1 MSTLCL
7 LFFLFLLYDKGLPC
21 FKDYYKFSSFP
32 GTLLAEASNPK
43 RQKEATWKKG
53 RLFHLRHGPGAAPSL
68 RSNPPPPLGSIR
80 IPAGDEKN
88 FETPGIW
95 RIFRFGIKKKNLL
108 LHFYKGHLQ
117 KKPVLVLFQNME
129 KSSVICKT
137 VKDLSGML
145 KSIYIHLCYPKH
157 AGFFG
162 LRAWALAFG
171 ILVSRMKNF
180 RLPNL

>member
-1 MSTLCL
+1 MEERTTFPLTSRSRGSAIIALKSSASVG
-7 LFFLFLLYDKGLPC
+7 FDPNPSRRRK
-21 FKDYYKFSSFP
+21 KFRDTRDLADFSF
-32 GTLLAEASNPK
+32 
-43 RQKEATWKKG
+43 RY
-53 RLFHLRHGPGAAPSL
+53 
-68 RSNPPPPLGSIR
+68 
-80 IPAGDEKN
+80 
-88 FETPGIW
+88 
-95 RIFRFGIKKKNLL
+95 KKKNLL

>member
-95 RIFRFGIKKKNLL
+95 RIFRFGIKKRICCCTFIK
-108 LHFYKGHLQ
+108 
-117 KKPVLVLFQNME
+117 
-129 KSSVICKT
+129 VICKT
-137 VKDLSGML
+137 NLFWFS
-145 KSIYIHLCYPKH
+145 
-157 AGFFG
+157 
-162 LRAWALAFG
+162 
-171 ILVSRMKNF
+171 SRTWKKAQ
-180 RLPNL
+180 

>member
-1 MSTLCL
+1 MNDRNFSDDYHSK
-7 LFFLFLLYDKGLPC
+7 LFV
-21 FKDYYKFSSFP
+21 S
-32 GTLLAEASNPK
+32 
-43 RQKEATWKKG
+43 
-53 RLFHLRHGPGAAPSL
+53 
-68 RSNPPPPLGSIR
+68 
-80 IPAGDEKN
+80 
-88 FETPGIW
+88 
-95 RIFRFGIKKKNLL
+95 FRFKKKNLL

-117 KKPVLVLFQNME
+117 KNPVLVLFQNME

-180 RLPNL
+180 RLPNLQVCQNGIVFQSLMNRYNTVDSIIFSLLQYTYYIS